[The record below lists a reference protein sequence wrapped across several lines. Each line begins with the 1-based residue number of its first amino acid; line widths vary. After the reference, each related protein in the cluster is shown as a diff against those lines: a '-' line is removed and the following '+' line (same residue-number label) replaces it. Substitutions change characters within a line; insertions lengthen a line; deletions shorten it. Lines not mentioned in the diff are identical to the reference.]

1 MRSHCGPLKVGGGPR
16 AWAGPLAGLNTPGP
30 WAGPGLRTRM
40 DGMSA
45 AGSYGPGRFARGP
58 PGAAR
63 RRAAGV
69 QPCRMARGRG
79 RPAH

>member
-45 AGSYGPGRFARGP
+45 AG
-58 PGAAR
+58 
-63 RRAAGV
+63 
-69 QPCRMARGRG
+69 
-79 RPAH
+79 

>member
-1 MRSHCGPLKVGGGPR
+1 MRSHGGPLKVGGGPR

-45 AGSYGPGRFARGP
+45 AG
-58 PGAAR
+58 
-63 RRAAGV
+63 
-69 QPCRMARGRG
+69 
-79 RPAH
+79 